1 MFRTRKNNDSTR
13 VFLKTAKRDGG
24 KVDHYIEAFED
35 ILSTIPSSYITS
47 PRLTSYLYGR
57 GGLFYS
63 DRLISGASL
72 ELWFRTEED
81 RKNGIEILRNN
92 EHLSYLIGFVHSEVG
107 KPEEVIPQHVG
118 FTAGCMWIENH
129 PRRGVSIF
137 GIPDAPKDNKRK
149 LLNITN
155 ASEPLDAFMRYMRF
169 RNECMWNGSFQP
181 YSLSEASARKIA
193 DAVRESSFGTSVTK
207 KEMNVITDGSSSCS
221 REVRT
226 NSLDRAY
233 AQFEKLIDYIP
244 EGLHRAMFAN
254 LVKHNTTIG
263 KIVKSNFDVLE
274 RPFRRSVAE
283 ICEMLEARGV
293 TVSPK
298 NIELI
303 IVEMFVTS
311 PNERGRTRDISS
323 LIVADILCTMLR
335 EIGDDAQQVLD
346 FVETVVNLPNNDL
359 SMWSIYTSWKNGCE
373 HWELGPVLAASFIER
388 IPAGYPPHEKCNRD
402 APRNSWKISRE
413 ETDKEMSDSV
423 T

>member
-35 ILSTIPSSYITS
+35 ILSTIPGSYITS

-92 EHLSYLIGFVHSEVG
+92 EHLSYLIDFVHDEVG
-107 KPEEVIPQHVG
+107 KPEDVIPQHVG

-155 ASEPLDAFMRYMRF
+155 ASEPLNAFMRYMRF

-254 LVKHNTTIG
+254 LVKHNVAQDFPL
-263 KIVKSNFDVLE
+263 KKSV
-274 RPFRRSVAE
+274 SE
-283 ICEMLEARGV
+283 ICTMLETRGV
-293 TVSPK
+293 IASPSR
-298 NIELI
+298 IERI
-303 IVEMFVTS
+303 ATEMFVTS
-311 PNERGRTRDISS
+311 PSERGRAGQISS
-323 LIVADILCTMLR
+323 LIVADILYEMLY
-335 EIGDDAQQVLD
+335 ESGDDAQQVLD
-346 FVETVVNLPNNDL
+346 FVETVVNLSNNDL

-373 HWELGPVLAASFIER
+373 HWELGPVLAASFIDR